1 MGRPFLLVAL
11 CIAEAVTQPPS
22 QTTPSPPQQPIPF
35 SHKMHAGN
43 LQLQCKGCHPNP
55 DPGEMMRIASPSTCM
70 ACHSAIK
77 PDSPAVQKLAAFA
90 KEGREIRWARVYE
103 IPAYVYFSHRT
114 HAESGNTC
122 AECHGQ
128 VPERDH
134 LYREGDITMG
144 GCMNCHRE
152 KKASLDCS
160 YCHEPR

>member
-1 MGRPFLLVAL
+1 MTCA
-11 CIAEAVTQPPS
+11 QPAS
-22 QTTPSPPQQPIPF
+22 APPKQPIPF
-35 SHKMHAGN
+35 SHKVHSGN

-55 DPGEMMRIASPSTCM
+55 DPGEMMRIAPPSTCM

-77 PDSPAVQKLAAFA
+77 TDSPAVQKLAAFA
-90 KEGREIRWARVYE
+90 KEDREIRWARVYE
-103 IPAYVYFSHRT
+103 IPAYVYFSHRA
-114 HAESGNTC
+114 HSESGNTC

-128 VPERDH
+128 VAEREQ

-144 GCMNCHRE
+144 GCMTCHRE